1 MTGPPAPVPAG
12 PLGSATSAMAT
23 GFPISIG
30 HAVPIVAIL
39 HFIPSRGG
47 VYFTQTGLGKGPVE
61 VIVHVRLL
69 GLSFFRCRPGG
80 KAFSQRRKGGHY
92 GFLDSPRPSITVPSR
107 NRPNVF
113 SRPLLPVQISG
124 DRCRVAHRSPVHFGA
139 TGTGRSLGLSGR
151 LLRPQ
156 WWKFLTIGR
165 PVVTRTIV
173 PAYMPILL
181 ILAGTPTRVSG
192 ALISGGPRG

>member
-1 MTGPPAPVPAG
+1 MPFQSWLSFYTIPR
-12 PLGSATSAMAT
+12 
-23 GFPISIG
+23 GF
-30 HAVPIVAIL
+30 
-39 HFIPSRGG
+39 
-47 VYFTQTGLGKGPVE
+47 YFTRTGLGKGPVE
-61 VIVHVRLL
+61 VIVCVRLL

-113 SRPLLPVQISG
+113 SWPHLPVQISG
-124 DRCRVAHRSPVHFGA
+124 DQCRVDHRSPVHFGV
-139 TGTGRSLGLSGR
+139 TGTGR

-165 PVVTRTIV
+165 PEVTRTIV
-173 PAYMPILL
+173 PPYMPRGSPLL